1 MAEPLAYNTNLRAD
15 IQTHTGENPK
25 ARVHSSEWVKILN
38 GDPVEI
44 NPSVGYGYKVLQ
56 KFFVPALKAALHSSR
71 FFLIMFPLLIRILH
85 GEETG
90 ARPLR
95 CCRGSAAR
103 PLLPDIAFP

>member
-56 KFFVPALKAALHSSR
+56 EFFVPALAAALHSSR
-71 FFLIMFPLLIRILH
+71 FFSHHVSPAALELDAQQKEL
-85 GEETG
+85 
-90 ARPLR
+90 ARRGDRCAAAAVLPRLR
-95 CCRGSAAR
+95 
-103 PLLPDIAFP
+103 